1 VRDFLSGAYTM
12 PRQMSLKTLEARIH
26 ELQQRA
32 EALKKREKPG
42 IAQLR
47 KLLKKYRLDLADCKI
62 ALSGSPKKRAS
73 QLAGRK
79 LKPKYRNPATKGE
92 TWSGRGL
99 KPKWMVA
106 AIKGGKKVEDFLI
119 KKV

>member
-1 VRDFLSGAYTM
+1 M
-12 PRQMSLKTLEARIH
+12 PRQISLKTLEARIR
-26 ELQQRA
+26 ELQLKA
-32 EALKKREKPG
+32 ETLKKREKPG
-42 IAQLR
+42 IDQLR

-62 ALSGSPKKRAS
+62 ALDGSPKKRAS

-79 LKPKYRNPATKGE
+79 LKPKYRNPANKGE

-106 AIKGGKKVEDFLI
+106 AIKSGKKVEDFLI